1 MMLGRISGS
10 PPVPVAPP
18 GWDRELEGGEIRAG
32 GRNCRDL
39 EGFGDAAPSEEEM
52 SRCFQATGGN
62 GSSRGSVNITTSRG

>member
-18 GWDRELEGGEIRAG
+18 GWDRELQGADIRAD
-32 GRNCRDL
+32 CRDL